1 MQRSCCTVFP
11 SDAEPPKGPLL
22 LYRRGIG
29 RAWNRSLMLV
39 RSWMER
45 IACANSGAIETTEMF
60 GGNGYIR
67 YSIVS
72 VTNICLIALAP
83 IFVAA
88 PRDST
93 ACVTAA

>member
-1 MQRSCCTVFP
+1 
-11 SDAEPPKGPLL
+11 
-22 LYRRGIG
+22 
-29 RAWNRSLMLV
+29 
-39 RSWMER
+39 
-45 IACANSGAIETTEMF
+45 MF
-60 GGNGYIR
+60 GGNGSIR

-93 ACVTAA
+93 ACVTALTFQGEFSPSPSP